1 LNIFISG
8 STGFVGTN
16 LIQNLKESINPS
28 IFPITRDMFLKNT
41 YPKLD
46 GTIIHLAG
54 KAHDLKGTSNIDEYH
69 FVNVELTKNLFNA
82 FLESEADVFIF
93 ISSVKAAADKVENI
107 LFEDSVPNPKT
118 SYGISKLN
126 AENYLLSIKLPPN
139 KKLYILRPVM
149 IHGPGNKGNL
159 NLLYNIV
166 KMGLPYPLGA
176 YYNKRTFL
184 SIDNFCFIIKELI
197 LQKNIA
203 SGIYNISDS
212 NSYSTVELI
221 KIMSD
226 VLNKKT
232 KIWAIPKYIINTI
245 AKLGDILKLP
255 LNSERLDKLTESYLV
270 SNQKLLEAI
279 NKPLPIQGA
288 TGLKK
293 TIKSFQHNS

>member
-54 KAHDLKGTSNIDEYH
+54 KAHDLKGTSNIDEYQ

-176 YYNKRTFL
+176 YYNQRTFL

-288 TGLKK
+288 SGLKK

>member
-54 KAHDLKGTSNIDEYH
+54 KAHDLKGTSNIDEYQ

-176 YYNKRTFL
+176 YYNQRTFL

>member
-1 LNIFISG
+1 MNIFISG

-82 FLESEADVFIF
+82 FLQSEADVFIF

-176 YYNKRTFL
+176 YYNQRTFL

-288 TGLKK
+288 NGLKK
-293 TIKSFQHNS
+293 TIKSFQYNS

>member
-1 LNIFISG
+1 MNIFISG

-16 LIQNLKESINPS
+16 LIQNLKESINSS

-54 KAHDLKGTSNIDEYH
+54 KAHDIKGTSSINEYQ

-159 NLLYNIV
+159 NLLYKII

-176 YYNKRTFL
+176 YYNQRTFL

-212 NSYSTVELI
+212 DSYSTVELI

-232 KIWAIPKYIINTI
+232 KIWTIPKYIINTI